1 MRYLLSILLLV
12 VSVFVQR
19 IAAQTHVDV
28 DSVKICRSRDSV
40 QVRMQIDLKNINI
53 DRKELLWLT
62 PRLINGNDSIDYPS
76 VCLYGRNN
84 YYSYVRTGPYANY
97 ADMQIRGKRRPIT
110 KNYIQNIP
118 FQAWMD
124 SAKLVIVCA
133 QTNSCGTIIS
143 EKRKLA
149 YEPTVLPLPPM
160 ERPAKTVEPI
170 IHSRSGVSHVDFILD
185 SIVIHPEYHDNY
197 KELAKIRA
205 TIDSV
210 VNDTNANPKLLTIHG
225 YASPE
230 GPYKHNVWL
239 ARERTKAL
247 AEYIKG
253 IYNFPAG
260 FVRTNYT
267 PEDWEG
273 FIRFIEQSTLPHRQ
287 EILDISRS
295 DREPDAKMLLIKR
308 RYPAEYKIMLEKY
321 LPYLRHSDYRIDYT
335 LKDEMKRLEEA
346 ARPAYVAPT
355 LPQED
360 LLPAAPLEQ
369 FKQFKPI
376 LAIKTNLL
384 FDAALCPNIEVE
396 VPFGYERKYSAMVEY
411 WTPWYVW
418 KHNTRSYEF
427 QMLGLELRRWF
438 RTCRGGLP
446 PLSGPFVGLYYANGK
461 YDLQWDG
468 KGNQGEFNSVGLS
481 AGYSW
486 VLNKHLNL
494 EASFSAGCFW
504 GPYRHYTAEFDNS
517 RLIWQY
523 TARTT
528 KFIPTKLK
536 LSLVWLVG
544 PTKRISY
551 PQLKELRSTFQKG
564 GDHE

>member
-12 VSVFVQR
+12 VCALTQR
-19 IAAQTHVDV
+19 TTAQTHVDV
-28 DSVKICRSRDSV
+28 DSVKICRSKDSV
-40 QVRMQIDLKNINI
+40 QVSMQIDLKNISI
-53 DRKELLWLT
+53 EKKDLIWIT
-62 PRLINGNDSIDYPS
+62 PRLINGKDSTDFPS
-76 VCLYGRNN
+76 ICVYGRNP

-97 ADMQIRGKRRPIT
+97 ADMQIRGKRRAET
-110 KNYIQNIP
+110 KKYIQNLP
-118 FQAWMD
+118 FEAWMD

-133 QTNSCGTIIS
+133 KTNSCGTVIS
-143 EKRKLA
+143 EARKMA
-149 YEPTVLPLPPM
+149 YKPEPVQLPVVAPTKQIEPT
-160 ERPAKTVEPI
+160 

-197 KELAKIRA
+197 RELAKIRA

-247 AEYIKG
+247 AEYINS
-253 IYNFPAG
+253 IYKFPVG
-260 FVRTNYT
+260 FIRTNYT

-273 FIRFIEQSTLPHRQ
+273 FIRFIEQSTLPHKQ

-335 LKDEMKRLEEA
+335 LKDEIRRMEEEA
-346 ARPAYVAPT
+346 KPT
-355 LPQED
+355 YQLSLPQD
-360 LLPAAPLEQ
+360 QLLTSTPLEQ
-369 FKQFKPI
+369 FKQYKPI
-376 LAIKTNLL
+376 LAVKTNLL
-384 FDAALCPNIEVE
+384 FDVALCPNIEVE
-396 VPFGYERKYSAMVEY
+396 VPFGDDQKFSAMLEY

-427 QMLGLELRRWF
+427 QMLGVELRRWF
-438 RTCRGGLP
+438 RSCRSGLP

-461 YDLQWDG
+461 YDFEWCG
-468 KGNQGEFNSVGLS
+468 KGDQGEFNSVGLT

-494 EASFSAGCFW
+494 EASISGGMFW
-504 GPYRHYTAEFDNS
+504 GPYRHYAAMFDNS

-536 LSLVWLVG
+536 LSLVWLIG
-544 PTKRISY
+544 PTKKISY
-551 PQLKELRSTFQKG
+551 PKLKELRSTFQKG